1 MSTARGLQSAQLA
14 RATRAG
20 LPPQSTSARGNNGSA
35 ESPVGSQAPGRLLAP
50 TPRRASD
57 SRPHGRPPAASSGTH
72 FPGAAA
78 GRAEPGDRFGVDLF
92 ISLFKSKTC
101 PGVGVMGVVLPVQRV
116 RSQRP
121 PSGLYTF
128 FGQEEGRI
136 GLIRILQQPK
146 TESLRERLGP
156 SGPSL
161 RPLREGAPLLDYTC
175 LSFFPVPYSSSFGVL
190 V

>member
-1 MSTARGLQSAQLA
+1 M
-14 RATRAG
+14 
-20 LPPQSTSARGNNGSA
+20 
-35 ESPVGSQAPGRLLAP
+35 LAP

-57 SRPHGRPPAASSGTH
+57 SGPRGRSPAASSGTH

-136 GLIRILQQPK
+136 GLIRIVQQPK
-146 TESLRERLGP
+146 TESLQESLGP
-156 SGPSL
+156 SGPSP
-161 RPLREGAPLLDYTC
+161 RPLREGAPLLGCTC
-175 LSFFPVPYSSSFGVL
+175 PSFFSVPYSSSFGVSGVIEAGIPGKAAKL
-190 V
+190 GWGEESRGLAGF